1 MEDKLEE
8 IKQPLENTINN
19 KKNPTEEV
27 GSKDDLQ
34 ENIAT
39 FPQKNLKNKWN
50 VEEVSDEEKARK
62 RHEEFLKFE
71 RPAISEENIQKA
83 NDIMLEQSKLFGAL
97 EELVQDDLITDINCN
112 SHAVWVDHIQNGR
125 YEIKDIEMN
134 NEDLIALAYRIAN
147 INNEQFNTV
156 SPILEAEL
164 PALRLQFVHE
174 SVAKS
179 GTSLSLRKTPITA
192 RINVGSIERDDYC
205 SSECLNF
212 LHAMV
217 KAKMNSV
224 ICGLT
229 GSGKTELAK
238 FLSGWINNW
247 ERIITIEDTLELHLI
262 TIYPEKDIVE
272 LQVND
277 RVDYNRAISSCMRMK
292 PTWILLSEARGYEIK
307 ELIKSIST
315 GAKIITTLH
324 TDDARE
330 IPKRILNMFEDN
342 ELSNDKIEN
351 MIYDYIDVGV
361 HIKNQLTD
369 GKAHRFIDQV
379 VVFYTDDKN
388 QPHKEL
394 IYDCD
399 GQNINYKPI
408 PEPVLSKMRKE
419 GVADFKW
426 GC

>member
-1 MEDKLEE
+1 MENTEE
-8 IKQPLENTINN
+8 INFKTQENT
-19 KKNPTEEV
+19 
-27 GSKDDLQ
+27 SK
-34 ENIAT
+34 I
-39 FPQKNLKNKWN
+39 PQSLLS
-50 VEEVSDEEKARK
+50 EEEKAKK
-62 RHEEFLKFE
+62 RHEGFKKFE
-71 RPAISEENIQKA
+71 KAAISEENIKKA
-83 NDIMLEQSKLFGAL
+83 NDIMLEQSKLFGPL
-97 EELVQDDLITDINCN
+97 QELVRDDMITDINCN
-112 SHAVWVDHIQNGR
+112 SHAIWVDHIKNGR
-125 YEIKDIEMN
+125 YEVKNIKMDN
-134 NEDLIALAYRIAN
+134 DDLMDLAYRISN
-147 INNEQFNTV
+147 INNVQFNTV
-156 SPILEAEL
+156 NPILEAEL

-192 RINVGSIERDDYC
+192 RINVGSIEKDDYC
-205 SSECLNF
+205 SPECLNF
-212 LHAMV
+212 LHAMI
-217 KAKMNSV
+217 KSKMNSV

-238 FLSGWINNW
+238 FLAGWINNW
-247 ERIITIEDTLELHLI
+247 ERIITIEDTLELHLL

-277 RVDYNRAISSCMRMK
+277 RVDYNGAISSCMRMK

-361 HIKNQLTD
+361 HIQNQLTES
-369 GKAHRFIDQV
+369 GAHRYIDQL
-379 VVFYTDDKN
+379 VVFYSDEHN
-388 QPHKEL
+388 NPHKEL
-394 IYDCD
+394 IYECD
-399 GQNINYKPI
+399 GHNIEYRPI
-408 PEPVLSKMRKE
+408 PKQILKKMKKE
-419 GVADFKW
+419 GVDNFEW
-426 GC
+426 GCPNEV